1 MVDRS
6 YITDDLRALVGT
18 ELGSAEFDIEK
29 GKIRALAESTLD
41 ENPLYQDCEES
52 RSSRYGGMIAPP
64 AIVWPI
70 IPPEMDWFVTQ
81 YDFPLKRLLNAGFEQ
96 ELYEPIRPGDRLSG
110 IVTLAGLEEKEG
122 RIGHMV
128 FFHFDVVWT
137 NQDGDKVMKLRQS
150 FIKY

>member
-1 MVDRS
+1 MEKS
-6 YITDDLRALVGT
+6 FITDDLRKRVGT
-18 ELGSAEFDIEK
+18 ELGRAEYEVEK
-29 GKIRALAESTLD
+29 GRIRSLADATLD
-41 ENPLYQDCEES
+41 DNPLYQDGEVA
-52 RSSRYGGMIAPP
+52 RGSRYGGMIAPP

-70 IPPEMDWFVTQ
+70 IPPQMDWYVTQ

-96 ELYEPIRPGDRLSG
+96 ELFEPVRPGDRLTG
-110 IVTLAGLEEKEG
+110 VVTLAELEEKEG

-137 NQDGDKVMKLRQS
+137 NQRDQKVMSLRQS

>member
-1 MVDRS
+1 LEKS
-6 YITDDLRALVGT
+6 FITDDLRKRVGT
-18 ELGSAEFDIEK
+18 ELGRAEYEVEK
-29 GKIRALAESTLD
+29 GRIRSLADATLD
-41 ENPLYQDCEES
+41 DNPLYQDGEVA
-52 RSSRYGGMIAPP
+52 RGSRYGGMIAPP

-70 IPPEMDWFVTQ
+70 IPPQMDWYVTQ

-96 ELYEPIRPGDRLSG
+96 ELFEPVRPGDRLTG
-110 IVTLAGLEEKEG
+110 VVTLAELEEKEG

-137 NQDGDKVMKLRQS
+137 NQRDQKVMSLRQS

>member
-1 MVDRS
+1 MEKS
-6 YITDDLRALVGT
+6 FITDDLRKRVGT
-18 ELGSAEFDIEK
+18 ELGRAEYEIEK
-29 GKIRALAESTLD
+29 GRIRSLAEATLD
-41 ENPLYQDCEES
+41 DNPLYQDGEVA
-52 RSSRYGGMIAPP
+52 RGSRYGGMIAPP

-70 IPPEMDWFVTQ
+70 IPPQMDWYVTQ

-96 ELYEPIRPGDRLSG
+96 ELFEPIRPGDRLTG
-110 IVTLAGLEEKEG
+110 VVTLAELEEKEG

-137 NQDGDKVMKLRQS
+137 NQRDQKVMSLRQS

>member
-1 MVDRS
+1 MEKS
-6 YITDDLRALVGT
+6 FITDDLRKRVGT
-18 ELGSAEFDIEK
+18 ELGRAEYEVEK
-29 GKIRALAESTLD
+29 GRIRSLADATLD
-41 ENPLYQDCEES
+41 DNPLYQDGEVA
-52 RSSRYGGMIAPP
+52 RGSRYGGMIAPP

-70 IPPEMDWFVTQ
+70 IPPQMDWYVTQ

-96 ELYEPIRPGDRLSG
+96 ELFEPVRPGDRLTG
-110 IVTLAGLEEKEG
+110 VVTLAELEEKKG

-137 NQDGDKVMKLRQS
+137 NQRDQKVMSLRQS

>member
-1 MVDRS
+1 MEKS
-6 YITDDLRALVGT
+6 FITDDLRKRVGS
-18 ELGSAEFDIEK
+18 ELGRAEYEVEK
-29 GKIRALAESTLD
+29 GRIRSLADATLD
-41 ENPLYQDCEES
+41 DNPLYQDGEVA
-52 RSSRYGGMIAPP
+52 RGSRYGGMIAPP

-70 IPPEMDWFVTQ
+70 IPPQMDWYVTQ

-96 ELYEPIRPGDRLSG
+96 ELFEPVRPGDRLTG
-110 IVTLAGLEEKEG
+110 VVTLAELEEKEG

-137 NQDGDKVMKLRQS
+137 NQRDQKVMSLRQS

>member
-1 MVDRS
+1 MEKS
-6 YITDDLRALVGT
+6 FITDDLRKRVGT
-18 ELGSAEFDIEK
+18 ELGRAEYEIEK
-29 GKIRALAESTLD
+29 GRIRSLADATLD
-41 ENPLYQDCEES
+41 DNPLYQDGEVA
-52 RSSRYGGMIAPP
+52 RGSRYGGMIAPP

-70 IPPEMDWFVTQ
+70 IPPQMDWYVTQ

-96 ELYEPIRPGDRLSG
+96 ELFEPVRPGDRLTG
-110 IVTLAGLEEKEG
+110 VVTLAELEEKEG

-137 NQDGDKVMKLRQS
+137 NQRDQKVMSLRQS

>member
-1 MVDRS
+1 MEKS
-6 YITDDLRALVGT
+6 FITDDLRKRVGS
-18 ELGSAEFDIEK
+18 ELGRAEYEIEK
-29 GKIRALAESTLD
+29 GRIRSLADATLD
-41 ENPLYQDCEES
+41 DNPLYQDGEVA
-52 RSSRYGGMIAPP
+52 RGSRYGGMIAPP

-70 IPPEMDWFVTQ
+70 IPPQMDWYVTQ

-96 ELYEPIRPGDRLSG
+96 ELFEPVRPGDRLTG
-110 IVTLAGLEEKEG
+110 VVTLAELEEKEG

-137 NQDGDKVMKLRQS
+137 NQRDQKVMSLRQS

>member
-1 MVDRS
+1 MLEQS
-6 YITDDLRALVGT
+6 YISEEVQKLIGT
-18 ELGSAEFDIEK
+18 ELGRAEFDIEK

-41 ENPLYQDCEES
+41 ENPLYQDCEQS
-52 RSSRYGGMIAPP
+52 RNSPYQGMIAPP

-70 IPPEMDWFVTQ
+70 IPPEMDWYVTQ

-96 ELYEPIRPGDRLSG
+96 EFFEPIRAGDRLTG
-110 IVTLAGLEEKEG
+110 VVTLAEMEEKQG

-137 NQDGDKVMKLRQS
+137 NQNDEKVMTLRQS

>member
-1 MVDRS
+1 MEKS
-6 YITDDLRALVGT
+6 FITDDLRKRVGT
-18 ELGSAEFDIEK
+18 ELGRAEYEIEK
-29 GKIRALAESTLD
+29 GRIRSLADATLD
-41 ENPLYQDCEES
+41 DNPLYQDGEVA
-52 RSSRYGGMIAPP
+52 RGSRYGGMIAPP

-70 IPPEMDWFVTQ
+70 IPPQMDWYVTQ

-96 ELYEPIRPGDRLSG
+96 ELFEPIRPGDRLTG
-110 IVTLAGLEEKEG
+110 VVTLAELEEKEG

-137 NQDGDKVMKLRQS
+137 NQRGQKVMSLRQS

>member
-1 MVDRS
+1 MVADS
-6 YITDDLRALVGT
+6 YITDELRSLIGT

-29 GKIRALAESTLD
+29 GMIRRLAESTLD
-41 ENPLYQDCEES
+41 DNPLYRDCEQS
-52 RSSRYGGMIAPP
+52 KNSRYGGMIAPP

-70 IPPEMDWFVTQ
+70 IPPEMDWYATQ

-96 ELYEPIRPGDRLSG
+96 EFYKPIRPGDRLTG
-110 IVTLAGLEEKEG
+110 VVTLAEMEEKEG

-128 FFHFDVVWT
+128 FFHFEVVWT
-137 NQDGDKVMKLRQS
+137 NQNSIKVMKLRQS

>member
-1 MVDRS
+1 
-6 YITDDLRALVGT
+6 
-18 ELGSAEFDIEK
+18 
-29 GKIRALAESTLD
+29 
-41 ENPLYQDCEES
+41 
-52 RSSRYGGMIAPP
+52 MIAPP

-70 IPPEMDWFVTQ
+70 IPPQMDWYVTQ

-96 ELYEPIRPGDRLSG
+96 EFFEPIRPGDVLTGVVS
-110 IVTLAGLEEKEG
+110 LAEMEEKEG

-137 NQDGDKVMKLRQS
+137 NQNDEKVMTLRQS